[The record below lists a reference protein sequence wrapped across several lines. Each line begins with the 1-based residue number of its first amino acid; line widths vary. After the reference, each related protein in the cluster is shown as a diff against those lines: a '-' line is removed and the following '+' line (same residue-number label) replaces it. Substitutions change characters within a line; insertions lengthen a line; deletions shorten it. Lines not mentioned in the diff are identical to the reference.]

1 MAPRRSSG
9 EVIPLRSHA
18 AYKPD
23 FDALACRQL
32 RAARLSRDMPVGEFA
47 KVLTDLVGWPVTP
60 SAVEAW
66 EDAAGAQPP
75 ASVVL
80 AAQHLSRNPEALAG
94 AAAPDQPEVFVDLTE
109 EDNRVIAQRI
119 RGASAIFFA
128 AHTGY
133 NAMVSQYQ
141 APIRDA
147 VANECTVRVVVSNPD
162 GPLMA
167 SKELTRRLCP
177 SIRQEGE
184 IGDVL
189 RACARHRRH
198 AMQLGM
204 PADNVQ
210 ARVYNGVPSMNVMLV
225 DGWLRVIPYLPLV
238 DAADS
243 PVFEYIFDAD
253 DPPPLIRKY
262 LVAIERLWE
271 DSEATCD
278 EEAPQPRPAT
288 TQHAG

>member
-1 MAPRRSSG
+1 MSVA
-9 EVIPLRSHA
+9 
-18 AYKPD
+18 
-23 FDALACRQL
+23 
-32 RAARLSRDMPVGEFA
+32 EFA
-47 KVLTDLVGWPVTP
+47 KLLTDFVGWPVSP

-80 AAQHLSRNPEALAG
+80 AAQHLNRNPEALA
-94 AAAPDQPEVFVDLTE
+94 AAGPGQPEVFVDLTE

-119 RGASAIFFA
+119 RGARAIFFA

-184 IGDVL
+184 ISDVL
-189 RACARHRRH
+189 CACARHRQY
-198 AMQLGM
+198 ATQLGM

-210 ARVYNGVPSMNVMLV
+210 ARVYSGVPSMNVLLV

-243 PVFEYIFDAD
+243 PVFEYTFDPD

-262 LVAIERLWE
+262 LIAIERLWE
-271 DSEATCD
+271 DSEVASD
-278 EEAPQPRPAT
+278 EAAPQPRRVTA
-288 TQHAG
+288 QQAG